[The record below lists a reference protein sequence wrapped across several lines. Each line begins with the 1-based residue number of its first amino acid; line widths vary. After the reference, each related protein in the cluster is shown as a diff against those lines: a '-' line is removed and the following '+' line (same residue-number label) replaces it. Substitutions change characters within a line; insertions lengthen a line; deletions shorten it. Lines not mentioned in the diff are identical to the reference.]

1 MNLIVQWCVF
11 EQTHPELSFS
21 IACLALFIL
30 VANSIITLFEW
41 IRCNHLSSPIRCLGL
56 IVLTVPCLAIVGSM
70 STVSWDK
77 KVDYCLERGVDLEQ
91 IQSDHY
97 TAIVRQH
104 IEEQR
109 FQKERREEL
118 RKRIRE
124 NNSKL

>member
-11 EQTHPELSFS
+11 EQTHPELSYFLTW
-21 IACLALFIL
+21 LAF
-30 VANSIITLFEW
+30 VAMTASIITLFGW
-41 IRCNHLSSPIRCLGL
+41 INRDLSPIWCFSFMMLMGPSA
-56 IVLTVPCLAIVGSM
+56 VIVGAVR
-70 STVSWDK
+70 TWSWDK
-77 KVDYCLERGVDLEQ
+77 KVDYCLERGVDLER

-97 TAIVRQH
+97 TSIVRRH

-109 FQKERREEL
+109 LQKERREEL

>member
-11 EQTHPELSFS
+11 EQTHPELSYF
-21 IACLALFIL
+21 LTWLTF
-30 VANSIITLFEW
+30 VAMTASIITLFGW
-41 IRCNHLSSPIRCLGL
+41 INRDLSPIWCFSFMMLMGPSA
-56 IVLTVPCLAIVGSM
+56 VIVGAVR
-70 STVSWDK
+70 TWSWDK

-97 TAIVRQH
+97 TSIVRRH

-109 FQKERREEL
+109 LQKERREEL

>member
-1 MNLIVQWCVF
+1 MGPSAV
-11 EQTHPELSFS
+11 
-21 IACLALFIL
+21 
-30 VANSIITLFEW
+30 
-41 IRCNHLSSPIRCLGL
+41 
-56 IVLTVPCLAIVGSM
+56 IVGAVR
-70 STVSWDK
+70 TGSWDK

-97 TAIVRQH
+97 TSIVRRH

-109 FQKERREEL
+109 LQKERREEL

>member
-11 EQTHPELSFS
+11 EQTHPELSFLIS
-21 IACLALFIL
+21 WLAFAL
-30 VANSIITLFEW
+30 VTSSIIILFGW
-41 IRCNHLSSPIRCLGL
+41 INHNLSSPIWWLGL
-56 IVLTVPCLAIVGSM
+56 IVLTGPSLVIVGAM
-70 STVSWDK
+70 QTKTWDQ

-97 TAIVRQH
+97 TSIVRRH

-109 FQKERREEL
+109 LQKERREEL

>member
-1 MNLIVQWCVF
+1 MNFIVQWCVF
-11 EQTHPELSFS
+11 EQTHPELSF
-21 IACLALFIL
+21 FISWL
-30 VANSIITLFEW
+30 SFVLMTASIITLFAW
-41 IRCNHLSSPIRCLGL
+41 IQRDLSPIWCFSFMMLMGPSA
-56 IVLTVPCLAIVGSM
+56 VIVGAVR
-70 STVSWDK
+70 TWSWDK

-97 TAIVRQH
+97 TSIVRRH

-109 FQKERREEL
+109 LQKERREEL

>member
-1 MNLIVQWCVF
+1 MNLIVKWCVF

-21 IACLALFIL
+21 ITCLAFIL
-30 VANSIITLFEW
+30 VTNSVIILFGW
-41 IRCNHLSSPIRCLGL
+41 IHRDLSSPIWWLGL
-56 IVLTVPCLAIVGSM
+56 MVLTGPSLVIVG
-70 STVSWDK
+70 TIRTGTWDK

-97 TAIVRQH
+97 TSIVRQH

-109 FQKERREEL
+109 LKNERREEL